1 MTTSAVEKNVRSRL
15 LIAALLLWVVFLA
28 YETGVRT
35 WDLYRVAPL
44 VDLPG
49 HFLAGMAISA
59 IAYWALQRSWSKRRR
74 TAMPFGAAAWIT
86 VAAGLLWEGV
96 EKVQEIVSPDPA
108 YLRDVFW
115 WDGFT
120 DVIATAIGGVVV
132 FPVLRWLRDQFR
144 AFHPMDV

>member
-1 MTTSAVEKNVRSRL
+1 MTSTPTEKNVRSRL
-15 LIAALLLWVVFLA
+15 LIASLVLWVVFLA

-35 WDLYRVAPL
+35 WDLYRHAPL

-49 HFLAGMAISA
+49 HFLAGMATSA
-59 IAYWALQRSWSKRRR
+59 IVYWALQRWRSKRRR
-74 TAMPFGAAAWIT
+74 TAMPYGAAASIT
-86 VAAGLLWEGV
+86 VVVALLWEAV
-96 EKVQEIVSPDPA
+96 EIIQERISPDPS

-132 FPVLRWLRDQFR
+132 FPALRWLRDAVK